1 MVIVHI
7 HRVVDIQ
14 YLGYT
19 DIKKKFIVCLKLKLN
34 WIMLI
39 VHCYPKSSCGT
50 KLQ

>member
-19 DIKKKFIVCLKLKLN
+19 DIKKKIHCLSEVKIELDNVNCTL
-34 WIMLI
+34 L
-39 VHCYPKSSCGT
+39 PKVF
-50 KLQ
+50 LWD